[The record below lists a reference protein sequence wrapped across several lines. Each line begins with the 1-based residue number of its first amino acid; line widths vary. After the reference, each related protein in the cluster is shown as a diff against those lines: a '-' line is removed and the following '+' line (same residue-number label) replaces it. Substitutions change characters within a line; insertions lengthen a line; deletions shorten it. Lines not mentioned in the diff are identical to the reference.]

1 MERHVKAVAILNICL
16 GSVGVLAAL
25 VVLAIFGGIAG
36 FLGYTNIEPDA
47 QFVVPLMGMIGGL
60 IALVVAVLSL
70 PSIIGGI
77 GLLYFQNWAR
87 ILMIVLSALNLFHVP
102 FGTAVG
108 VYGLWTLL
116 SKETEALFRQQLVYA
131 PVGSRS
137 V

>member
-16 GSVGVLAAL
+16 GSIGVLGAI
-25 VVLAIFGGIAG
+25 VVFAIFGGLAG
-36 FLGYTNIEPDA
+36 FLSFANLEPDA
-47 QFVVPLMGMIGGL
+47 RFVVPLMGIIGGL
-60 IALVVAVLSL
+60 VAVFVALLSL

-77 GLLYFQNWAR
+77 GLLYFQPWAR

-102 FGTAVG
+102 FGTALG

-116 SKETEALFRQQLVYA
+116 SKETEALFRQPVYA
-131 PVGSRS
+131 PVGSRP

>member
-16 GSVGVLAAL
+16 GSIGVLGAA
-25 VVLAIFGGIAG
+25 VVFAIFGGLAG
-36 FLGYTNIEPDA
+36 FLSYANLEPDA

-60 IALVVAVLSL
+60 VAVFVALLSL
-70 PSIIGGI
+70 PSVIGGI
-77 GLLYFQNWAR
+77 GLLYFQPWAR

-102 FGTAVG
+102 FGTALG

-116 SKETEALFRQQLVYA
+116 SKETEALFRQTVYA
-131 PVGSRS
+131 PVGGRP